1 MSRKRSYPE
10 FGARSDRVVDRVNTV
25 LLCLVL
31 VLTLYPLYF
40 MLIASFSSIQAI
52 YAGKVILLPSEPTLK
67 GYHKIFSDSSIW
79 QGYLNAVVYTVAGTA
94 VNVILTVPL
103 AFILSRREMPGCGIL
118 MKLFVFTMYFYGGII
133 PTYLVVKQVGILDS
147 MWSLILP
154 TAIATYNMI
163 IARSFF
169 MNSIPEE
176 LKEAA
181 FLDGCGYTRFF
192 IHVALP
198 LSGAIIAIMVLFYG
212 ATHWNDYFNAMI
224 YLNTPSKFPLQMVLR
239 NILISNQMVSSMGE
253 DATTVA
259 ESTQLID
266 LLKYGCVIVSSI
278 PMLVIYPFIQKYF
291 VKGVMIGAVKG

>member
-10 FGARSDRVVDRVNTV
+10 FGARSDRIVDRVNTV

-31 VLTLYPLYF
+31 VLTVYPLYF

-67 GYHKIFSDSSIW
+67 GYQKIFSDSSIW

-169 MNSIPEE
+169 INSIPEE

-239 NILISNQMVSSMGE
+239 NILISNQMASSMGE